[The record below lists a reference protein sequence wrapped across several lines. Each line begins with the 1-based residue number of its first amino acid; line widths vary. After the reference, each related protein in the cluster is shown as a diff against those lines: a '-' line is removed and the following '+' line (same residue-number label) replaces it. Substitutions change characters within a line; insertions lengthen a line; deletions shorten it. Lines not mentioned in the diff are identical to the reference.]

1 MYIVVTHRKNK
12 RRIQRKAAVKLRQ
25 HRSSPMPVASK
36 AKRKRTAEP
45 RKGPPPT
52 LTKGGAAVLL
62 DQTIQDVLHVKE
74 PVLQEIDRNSR
85 KESAIRRIARRE
97 AEKADA

>member
-1 MYIVVTHRKNK
+1 
-12 RRIQRKAAVKLRQ
+12 
-25 HRSSPMPVASK
+25 MPVASK